1 MPASSDMQ
9 TDLHITQKNVC
20 SMQLD
25 DWNQLFI
32 AFMQVQNYMTNKFND
47 NFVLAAVSNEAGELF
62 IAELHKV
69 KNKQLVSV

>member
-1 MPASSDMQ
+1 
-9 TDLHITQKNVC
+9 
-20 SMQLD
+20 MQLD

-32 AFMQVQNYMTNKFND
+32 SFMRVQNDMTNKFND

-69 KNKQLVSV
+69 KNKQLVFV